1 MANEKGQRV
10 SEQQQQSDAA
20 RMDDDVAAILR
31 DAEAGIGTLMR
42 VTEAAEE
49 RYFGAVAATTV
60 QPSITTTSS
69 T

>member
-1 MANEKGQRV
+1 MASAEGERV
-10 SEQQQQSDAA
+10 GKQQQSNAE

-31 DAEAGIGTLMR
+31 DAEAGISTLMS

-49 RYFGAVAATTV
+49 RYFGAVAATTA
-60 QPSITTTSS
+60 QPSITTTNS